1 MRPAGRQ
8 HSVTIPITPVRT
20 SSDSHCSHAPT
31 PLAPAPFHTRDAVS
45 ERDPIESESSV
56 EISVSRLD
64 INSDREV
71 ILSIAGFESPHVA
84 EPDERTERQRHLAV
98 AIRQR
103 IESRLGGRVHDLAIR
118 VRGETIVLE
127 GRCATFY
134 TKQLAQHA
142 ALGVLEDEQLE
153 NAIIVT
159 M

>member
-20 SSDSHCSHAPT
+20 SSDSLRITAHSQLASH
-31 PLAPAPFHTRDAVS
+31 PLAPTNARSTDSP
-45 ERDPIESESSV
+45 ESNSAAAET
-56 EISVSRLD
+56 EIM
-64 INSDREV
+64 
-71 ILSIAGFESPHVA
+71 LSPSGFESAHAA
-84 EPDERTERQRHLAV
+84 ENGHQMDRGRHLAV

-118 VRGETIVLE
+118 VRGNTIVLE

-142 ALGVLEDEQLE
+142 ALGVLEDERLE
-153 NAIIVT
+153 NAIVVT

>member
-8 HSVTIPITPVRT
+8 HSVTIPITPARS
-20 SSDSHCSHAPT
+20 SSDSLRIAASSL
-31 PLAPAPFHTRDAVS
+31 LARDNPSPPDAA
-45 ERDPIESESSV
+45 EM
-56 EISVSRLD
+56 
-64 INSDREV
+64 EV
-71 ILSIAGFESPHVA
+71 ILSPAGFETAHA
-84 EPDERTERQRHLAV
+84 ANADHRTERQRHLAV

-103 IESRLGGRVHDLAIR
+103 IESRLAGRVHDLAIR

-127 GRCATFY
+127 GNCATFY

-153 NAIIVT
+153 NAIVVT

>member
-20 SSDSHCSHAPT
+20 SSDSLRTSANSQ
-31 PLAPAPFHTRDAVS
+31 LARPATSPGEAV
-45 ERDPIESESSV
+45 E
-56 EISVSRLD
+56 
-64 INSDREV
+64 EV
-71 ILSIAGFESPHVA
+71 KLSPAGFETTHSA
-84 EPDERTERQRHLAV
+84 EVDLRTERQRHLAV

-103 IESRLGGRVHDLAIR
+103 IESRLGGRVRDLAIR

-153 NAIIVT
+153 NAITVT

>member
-20 SSDSHCSHAPT
+20 SSESPRSPATSQLARAASPPPIDAAGAT
-31 PLAPAPFHTRDAVS
+31 IDAAIQEVMLAPA
-45 ERDPIESESSV
+45 
-56 EISVSRLD
+56 
-64 INSDREV
+64 
-71 ILSIAGFESPHVA
+71 GFETAPAADVDPCA
-84 EPDERTERQRHLAV
+84 EQRRHLAV

-103 IESRLGGRVHDLAIR
+103 IESRLGGRVRDLAIR
-118 VRGETIVLE
+118 VRGATIILE

-142 ALGVLEDEQLE
+142 ALGVLNDEQLE
-153 NAIIVT
+153 NAIVVT

>member
-20 SSDSHCSHAPT
+20 SSDSLRRETNS
-31 PLAPAPFHTRDAVS
+31 PLARPASPPPIDAVGAAI
-45 ERDPIESESSV
+45 DAAV
-56 EISVSRLD
+56 E
-64 INSDREV
+64 EV
-71 ILSIAGFESPHVA
+71 KLSPAGFETTHSVEVDH
-84 EPDERTERQRHLAV
+84 RTERQRHLAV

-103 IESRLGGRVHDLAIR
+103 IESRLGGRIRDLAIR

-127 GRCATFY
+127 GRCSTFY

-142 ALGVLEDEQLE
+142 ALGVLEDEHLE
-153 NAIIVT
+153 NAIVVT

>member
-20 SSDSHCSHAPT
+20 SSESFHVETAA
-31 PLAPAPFHTRDAVS
+31 PLAADTACD
-45 ERDPIESESSV
+45 DPEAAET
-56 EISVSRLD
+56 
-64 INSDREV
+64 EV
-71 ILSIAGFESPHVA
+71 ILSPAGFTLSHPA
-84 EPDERTERQRHLAV
+84 ATDRTSDRDSERQRQLAV

-118 VRGETIVLE
+118 VRGNTIVLE

-142 ALGVLEDEQLE
+142 ALGVLDDEQLE
-153 NAIIVT
+153 NAITVT